1 MSRTLAALGLLAVF
15 SSAAAPARAA
25 PSPVLPSSSDRW
37 VRAETGHFTLFSDA
51 GIPKTREVATELER
65 FRAVLALLTTPA
77 DSPEPVPTSVVLFRS
92 EAAMAPYRPRFDVPS
107 RNPVGFFQPSRDGN
121 MIALAAGWNSDPRRV
136 VIHEYLHDFLH
147 GHFAP
152 QPLWYHEGAA
162 EFYGTFRSTSTEAQ
176 IGLPLPEHL
185 ALLRQSKLLAL
196 PELFSVA
203 HDSAEYHDPLR
214 QRLFYAESWALV
226 HYLLRGAPQR
236 TPQLGR
242 FLELL
247 QRGRPLDDAFAEAFQ
262 TDYETLL
269 TELVRYVHGHRFP
282 HARVGFAELPVQA
295 EPRVSPIGRAEVL
308 YRLGDLLVHAGDDRG
323 GDAEAHF
330 QAALAEEPRHAGA
343 LAGLGL
349 ARMNADRLDEADGF
363 FREAIAAGTG
373 DFRVYYQFGML
384 RMRAFAGRPFMPGHL
399 EPAQRR
405 RVDEARAAFRR
416 SIELN
421 VDFAEARAALGRT
434 FLAEDADTASEGIPF
449 LEAAVARLPSRNDL
463 ALDLAR
469 LYERVGDRRR
479 SDALLTAARG
489 ERART
494 LQRQMER
501 ERERQDAL
509 ARVNDLLVQGRED
522 EAVLDLEQLA
532 SAAAPEV
539 REILEAQLKEVRRS
553 AAYRRS
559 IRDYNEAVAR
569 ANRKDLA
576 GALALFRTVAA
587 CSEDAELARSAEERA
602 GEIARSLARRTSKK
616 G

>member
-1 MSRTLAALGLLAVF
+1 MSRTLLALGLLAAL
-15 SSAAAPARAA
+15 SPAPAQAA
-25 PSPVLPSSSDRW
+25 SPAVLPASTDRW

-51 GIPKTREVATELER
+51 GVAKTREVATELER
-65 FRAVLALLTTPA
+65 FRAVLALLTTSGE
-77 DSPEPVPTSVVLFRS
+77 SPEPVPTSVVLFRN

-152 QPLWYHEGAA
+152 RPLWYHEGAA

-185 ALLRQSKLLAL
+185 ALLRRSKLLPL
-196 PELFSVA
+196 SDLFSVA

-247 QRGRPLDDAFAEAFQ
+247 QQGRSLDAAFAEAFH

-282 HARVGFAELPVQA
+282 YARASFAELPVQA

-323 GDAEAHF
+323 AEAEAHF
-330 QAALAEEPRHAGA
+330 QAALAQEPGHAGA

-349 ARMNADRLDEADGF
+349 ARMNADRLEEADGL
-363 FREAIAAGTG
+363 FREAIAAGTR
-373 DFRVYYQFGML
+373 DFRVHYHFGML
-384 RMRAFAGRPFMPGHL
+384 RMSAFAGRPFMPGHL

-405 RVDEARAAFRR
+405 RIDEARAAFRR

-421 VDFAEARAALGRT
+421 GNFAEARAALGRT
-434 FLAEDADTASEGIPF
+434 FLAEDAEAASEGVPF
-449 LEAAVARLPSRNDL
+449 LEAAVGRLPSRNDL
-463 ALDLAR
+463 ALDLAL

-479 SDALLTAARG
+479 SDSLLKAARG

-494 LQRQMER
+494 LQRQIER
-501 ERERQDAL
+501 ERERQDSL
-509 ARVNDLLVQGRED
+509 ARVNDLLGQGRED
-522 EAVLDLEQLA
+522 EAIADLEQLA
-532 SAAAPEV
+532 SAAPPEV
-539 REILEAQLKEVRRS
+539 RAILEAQLKEVRRS

-559 IRDYNEAVAR
+559 IRDYNEAVAC
-569 ANRKDLA
+569 ANRKDLP

-602 GEIARSLARRTSKK
+602 GEIQRSLARRTSKK